1 MRRRLLFGYLTIT
14 ILVLLILEI
23 PLGFA
28 YYNSE
33 QRRLRS
39 DVQHDA
45 LALSIRLH
53 ESVESNQ
60 DAALKKIVN
69 DYALSVGGRVV
80 VVGPSGALLADSNP
94 LPGSTSSRSFA
105 DRPEFI
111 KALGGSE
118 ANGTR
123 FSNTLGR
130 DLLYVAVPLVSN
142 GAVIGAV
149 RLSFETSYVTNRI
162 QRVWIGLAALA
173 VAILALVFL
182 VSLRLARIVT
192 QPVSA
197 LEAAAKKLGT
207 GDLTARAAVPE
218 SPAELRVLAIS
229 FNTTAAR
236 LESLVE
242 SQRAFVADASHQLR
256 TPLQALRLRLE
267 NLEHDVADG
276 IPADSRDLE
285 GSLAEVARMS
295 RLVDGLLILARAE
308 QQLSAPIQTDVAE
321 LVSERIDAWSAFADD
336 QGVNITSTVALGL
349 NACITSG
356 NLEQALDNLLS
367 NAIEASPSGGA
378 VIISSSANESG
389 SVLLTVSD
397 SGGGM
402 TPEQIDRAF
411 DRFWRPAGAGS
422 GGSGLGLAI
431 VRGLIEADGGSVELA
446 PSPNGGLAVLMS
458 LKSS

>member
-14 ILVLLILEI
+14 VLVLLILEI

-28 YYNSE
+28 YSNSE

-60 DAALKKIVN
+60 GAALQKIVD

-80 VVGPSGALLADSNP
+80 VVGPAGALLADSSP
-94 LPGSTSSRSFA
+94 LQGSSSSRSFA

-149 RLSFETSYVTNRI
+149 RLSFETSYVNNRI

-197 LEAAAKKLGT
+197 LESAAKQLGT
-207 GDLTARAAVPE
+207 GDLTARAAVPD
-218 SPAELRVLAIS
+218 SPAELRVLATS
-229 FNTTAAR
+229 FNTTASR

-267 NLEHDVADG
+267 NLEHDAADG

-321 LVSERIDAWSAFADD
+321 LVAGRIEAWSAFADD
-336 QGVNITSTVALGL
+336 QGVSITSNIALGL
-349 NACITSG
+349 SACITAG

-378 VIISSSANESG
+378 AVSYTH
-389 SVLLTVSD
+389 LTLPTNREV
-397 SGGGM
+397 
-402 TPEQIDRAF
+402 
-411 DRFWRPAGAGS
+411 
-422 GGSGLGLAI
+422 
-431 VRGLIEADGGSVELA
+431 
-446 PSPNGGLAVLMS
+446 
-458 LKSS
+458 